1 MGLTNWKNSPEGKI
15 IKSDVSI
22 AKNYLIKEELQDLE
36 RIVSAFLDLAEAR
49 AARRIPMTM
58 QDWAER
64 IDKYLLADD
73 RDILKNAGRISM
85 AIAKDHAESEYEKYR
100 IIQDQLFESDFDK
113 LLLEPKNEN
122 VIQRITEVDSRTHL
136 INRNLT

>member
-73 RDILKNAGRISM
+73 RDILKNAGKISM
-85 AIAKDHAESEYEKYR
+85 AIAKDHAESEYEKY
-100 IIQDQLFESDFDK
+100 D
-113 LLLEPKNEN
+113 
-122 VIQRITEVDSRTHL
+122 
-136 INRNLT
+136 